1 MESGL
6 GLESG
11 LGMVL
16 GLVLGLGFRAR
27 RDLPVDRVAVA
38 LVKDELGREILGRA
52 APATRG
58 AAASSTWGRSLERM
72 GLQPL
77 GREACG
83 RGAQSP
89 RGARHFLGK
98 PEVRQLRGA
107 RAGGGGGGSGGE
119 GRRAGSEGSA
129 LPGRGKDTP

>member
-58 AAASSTWGRSLERM
+58 AAASSVWG
-72 GLQPL
+72 
-77 GREACG
+77 C
-83 RGAQSP
+83 SP
-89 RGARHFLGK
+89 RAYGVA
-98 PEVRQLRGA
+98 A
-107 RAGGGGGGSGGE
+107 
-119 GRRAGSEGSA
+119 
-129 LPGRGKDTP
+129 